1 VGGALLWR
9 VGLVLVGL
17 LLVVR
22 VPFRGEEESYVYGSC
37 VAGESLGVVWARRE
51 EEEGPPV
58 RRAFRDTPQ
67 TRSEEDEWVDSV

>member
-1 VGGALLWR
+1 MPSLWR
-9 VGLVLVGL
+9 VGFVLVGL

-37 VAGESLGVVWARRE
+37 VAGESLGVVWARRK
-51 EEEGPPV
+51 EEEGPPA

-67 TRSEEDEWVDSV
+67 TRSEEDEWGDSV